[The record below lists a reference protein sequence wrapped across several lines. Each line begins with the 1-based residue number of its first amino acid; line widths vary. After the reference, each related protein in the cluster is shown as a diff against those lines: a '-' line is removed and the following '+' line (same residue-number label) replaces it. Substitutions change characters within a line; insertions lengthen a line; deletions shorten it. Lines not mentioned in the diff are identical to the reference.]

1 MTLATVRTDL
11 NTDRL
16 YVDKY
21 LSTLLHREAIPE
33 QGPVQKAMHYA
44 VLGGGQRIR
53 PILTLRVARVLNV
66 PDALALRAGAA
77 VELLHCA
84 SLIVDDLPC
93 MDDSD
98 FRRNQP
104 AVHIKFGE
112 ATAVLA
118 AFALVSLAARTVVE
132 DPLPE
137 RDRER
142 LLNFQIQLLRSL
154 DCSGLINGQALDLQ
168 LDGASHLRT
177 CFAVTELK
185 TVPLFHLAV
194 SAGSLW
200 CDLSDDEHALLK
212 RIGRD
217 YGLAF
222 QMTDDLLDGE
232 TVNLPMLDEKLAT
245 LRALIAPFGA
255 RCHQL
260 EGLLDFLHAR
270 IADTVGK

>member
-1 MTLATVRTDL
+1 MQE
-11 NTDRL
+11 
-16 YVDKY
+16 
-21 LSTLLHREAIPE
+21 H
-33 QGPVQKAMHYA
+33 GPVQKAMHYA

-66 PDALALRAGAA
+66 PDALAMRTGAA

-93 MDDSD
+93 MDDSA

-104 AVHIKFGE
+104 AVHIKFGQ

-118 AFALVSLAARTVVE
+118 AFAMFWLAASSFV
-132 DPLPE
+132 DLSSAAK
-137 RDRER
+137 DRER

-168 LDGASHLRT
+168 LDGANHLRT

-185 TVPLFHLAV
+185 TVPLFQLAV

-200 CDLSDDEHALLK
+200 CDLSEDEQALLK
-212 RIGRD
+212 GLGRD

-232 TVNLPMLDEKLAT
+232 TIMMSTLDDKLTT
-245 LRALIAPFGA
+245 LRAAIAPFGA
-255 RCHQL
+255 RRQEL
-260 EGLLDFLHAR
+260 EGLLDFLQAR
-270 IADTVGK
+270 VAQTASK